1 MQLPVIPRSFPAPAP
16 LGRTVLAGGP
26 PDGAVGR
33 TVRKAVIPA
42 AGLGT
47 RFLPATKAV
56 PKEMLPLVDV
66 PAIQYVVEE
75 AVAAGITDILLITSP
90 HKKAVEDHFD
100 RAFELEARLA
110 ERGRHEEVA
119 ELRRLAD
126 IARVH
131 TLRQGEPLGLGHAVH
146 VARHHVGDE
155 PFAVLL
161 PDDVLVDGGGL
172 LRRLVASTL
181 QTGRSSVALLAVPPA
196 EIGAYGCAIPLR
208 DAADGDVLPLAGL
221 VEKPAPDLAPSDL
234 AVIGRYVFTPSIF
247 HHLDGLGPG
256 AGGEIQLTDAM
267 DRLARAEG
275 LHGVRCTGGR
285 YDLGAK
291 LDHLRATVD
300 LALQRPDLGPAFAR
314 YLADTV
320 GRHADGTG
328 PQDPPL
334 ACGG

>member
-1 MQLPVIPRSFPAPAP
+1 MQLPVIPRSPTAPVSAGRAVLVDAPPEAPA
-16 LGRTVLAGGP
+16 
-26 PDGAVGR
+26 GR

-56 PKEMLPLVDV
+56 PKEMLPLVDA

-75 AVAAGITDILLITSP
+75 AVAAGITDILLVTSP

-110 ERGRHEEVA
+110 ERGRHDEVA

-126 IARVH
+126 LARVH

-161 PDDVLVDGGGL
+161 PDDLLVDGGAL
-172 LRRLVASTL
+172 LRRLVATTV
-181 QTGRSSVALLAVPPA
+181 QTDRSSVALLAVPP
-196 EIGAYGCAIPLR
+196 EDIGAYGCAVPVR
-208 DAADGDVLPLAGL
+208 AAADGDVLPLAGL
-221 VEKPAPDLAPSDL
+221 VEKPAPDRAPSDL

-247 HHLDGLGPG
+247 RHLDGLGPG

-275 LHGVRCTGGR
+275 LAGVRCTGGR
-285 YDLGAK
+285 YDVGAK
-291 LDHLRATVD
+291 LDYLRATVD
-300 LALQRPDLGPAFAR
+300 LALRRPDIGPAFAR
-314 YLADTV
+314 YLTEV
-320 GRHADGTG
+320 VRRGVDGTG
-328 PQDPPL
+328 TGGPPL
-334 ACGG
+334 ASGA